1 MTSGELEPSDS
12 ERSKTGP
19 VASPGHAG
27 RSTSLAGHAE
37 PLGKA
42 CESVASERARGG
54 GGGGGGRGAPQLQ
67 HAGVAQH
74 DGIET
79 APGAPPAA
87 ARGRL
92 GRPGRL
98 ARGGDAG
105 VFLCALARARVHAR
119 VEFLSARLRTP
130 NASPMLL
137 RTLRGLRVRSLAC
150 VRGARAYP
158 GGARVAA
165 GCACAGKRPR
175 APRSTPLRCPPRPH
189 GASRTSTRAVRQ
201 GTECPL

>member
-1 MTSGELEPSDS
+1 MRAAAL
-12 ERSKTGP
+12 R
-19 VASPGHAG
+19 SPGMPSRLGRHA
-27 RSTSLAGHAE
+27 SL
-37 PLGKA
+37 LR
-42 CESVASERARGG
+42 ASERGKG
-54 GGGGGGRGAPQLQ
+54 DGGGGGRGAPQLQ